1 MILFSILIL
10 SILYL
15 VPGIKWY
22 QAWYEGAFKTSNAI
36 REVSR
41 YQYFEQSNF
50 LTLGPS
56 SKLTWQPLWPQS
68 LPCTCWPTPLPPFPA
83 WSSCIDC
90 IDILYY
96 RVRITVGHR
105 RIYGEFLHCAR
116 SKENPQ
122 ICFIWCFLMKRMR
135 TLPGTAQVAPA
146 SQPSRSL
153 SEKSSSILLSEPGR
167 FINFNW
173 LTPILQRDECLL
185 IQFSDWL
192 LLVGQW
198 TYILLVTI
206 SMHRMT
212 HDPQSSKW

>member
-15 VPGIKWY
+15 VTGIKWY

-68 LPCTCWPTPLPPFPA
+68 LPCTCLPTPLPPFPA

-105 RIYGEFLHCAR
+105 RIYGEFLYCAR

-153 SEKSSSILLSEPGR
+153 SEKKFLH
-167 FINFNW
+167 FIIRARTIYQFQLTHSHIATWWVSVDTVLW
-173 LTPILQRDECLL
+173 LAAPSWTMDIY
-185 IQFSDWL
+185 
-192 LLVGQW
+192 LVGHNLNAS
-198 TYILLVTI
+198 Y
-206 SMHRMT
+206 
-212 HDPQSSKW
+212 DPWPTV